1 MMKQKY
7 TKNVIAPCKDKT
19 AMSGFSLIEFLI
31 ASALSVIV
39 LIAVGTGYLSSR
51 KLNDGTNSR
60 LAVQQ
65 DLRHAS
71 NMIVRD
77 AHMAGLFG
85 CFNMSSRMRA
95 DIVDNQSSAQE
106 AFRLAGSTDYLI
118 PVKEIPADQFSVS
131 GFIPNSP
138 VLVFRYGVGTGSIN
152 NLTEDIPDNA
162 PLVYGNCNKLVRP
175 AADGTAGVDLQT
187 VSAALGATGQ
197 IHDISVMRY
206 VVHAYATGTVGG
218 QPGLY
223 RFRLENGNRWG
234 SPQLLMK
241 PKEIPPSIRTSN
253 DEDRILEMSME
264 YVYVSNCP
272 DGHGLSERFEYTT
285 TLKNS
290 ISGATTSTV
299 PANQTASPAMVSIT
313 IKEKDKKTGIET
325 KDTFIYNIDASL
337 KGGNVCAERTF

>member
-95 DIVDNQSSAQE
+95 DVVDKQESVAQE
-106 AFRLAGSTDYLI
+106 AFRLAGSTGHLI
-118 PVKEIPADQFSVS
+118 PVKEIPAGQFSVS

-241 PKEIPPSIRTSN
+241 PKEIPPSIRTPN
-253 DEDRILEMSME
+253 DKDRILEMSME
-264 YVYVSNCP
+264 YVYVNNCP

-285 TLKNS
+285 TLKGS
-290 ISGATTSTV
+290 IPSATTLTV

-313 IKEKDKKTGIET
+313 IKEKETGIET

>member
-1 MMKQKY
+1 MMN
-7 TKNVIAPCKDKT
+7 KNDKKTIAVSYRNKCT
-19 AMSGFSLIEFLI
+19 VSGFSLMEFLI

-51 KLNDGTNSR
+51 KLNDAANSR

-118 PVKEIPADQFSVS
+118 PIKEIPVDQFSVS
-131 GFIPNSP
+131 GFAPDSSA
-138 VLVFRYGVGTGSIN
+138 LVFRYGLGTGSIN

-175 AADGTAGVDLQT
+175 AADGTAGVNLKK
-187 VSAALGATGQ
+187 VSADLGNPDQ
-197 IHDISVMRY
+197 MHDISVMRY
-206 VVHAYATGTVGG
+206 VVHAYATGTVGA
-218 QPGLY
+218 QRGLY

-234 SPQLLMK
+234 PPQLLMADV
-241 PKEIPPSIRTSN
+241 SS
-253 DEDRILEMSME
+253 MSME
-264 YVYVSNCP
+264 YVYVNNCP
-272 DGHGLSERFEYTT
+272 ENHDVTETFEYTSV
-285 TLKNS
+285 LKDR
-290 ISGATTSTV
+290 IPSGAGATV
-299 PANQTASPAMVSIT
+299 PSNQTASPAFISISLT
-313 IKEKDKKTGIET
+313 NIKPGNSN
-325 KDTFIYNIDASL
+325 FIYNIDASL